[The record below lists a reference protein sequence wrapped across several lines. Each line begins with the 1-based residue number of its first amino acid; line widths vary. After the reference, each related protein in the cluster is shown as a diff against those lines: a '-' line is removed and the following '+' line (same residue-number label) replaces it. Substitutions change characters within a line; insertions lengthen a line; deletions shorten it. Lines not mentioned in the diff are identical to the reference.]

1 MNIKKKSKSTIFD
14 IAETAGVSTATVSR
28 ALYGNSDVVAADTRE
43 RILQVA
49 SELGYVVR
57 AEKTSSESSDYV
69 HVLIPDLVNP
79 FYSTL
84 IAGLESS
91 LRSFDLSMILHNSGG
106 SYTREIDIVS
116 EIAKKQHANV
126 IISPVTFELEHISAL
141 LNKGHEVVMIERA
154 SSGSCSSICFN
165 SYAGARMAAEYLVS
179 RGARRIAFFSPAL
192 TRTTRKEVYR
202 GFIDEISQHDLPT
215 EDSLLIF
222 AEESVMATSQYSPDF
237 GVAMCETMLRNNPQL
252 PDAIC
257 CENDIIAVG
266 VMHCLQRSGIRVP
279 EDISVIGLDNIAFGT
294 MTTPQ
299 LTTIDQCTY
308 ELGAL
313 AAELIHNH
321 LHSPTR
327 KHVQLLLEPQLI
339 KRNSVK

>member
-1 MNIKKKSKSTIFD
+1 MLFCSRNKAGASYEYKKKSKSTIFD

-165 SYAGARMAAEYLVS
+165 SYAGARMRRNILSAVEQGVS
-179 RGARRIAFFSPAL
+179 RFSRPRSHARLERKSTAVSS
-192 TRTTRKEVYR
+192 TR
-202 GFIDEISQHDLPT
+202 
-215 EDSLLIF
+215 
-222 AEESVMATSQYSPDF
+222 
-237 GVAMCETMLRNNPQL
+237 
-252 PDAIC
+252 
-257 CENDIIAVG
+257 
-266 VMHCLQRSGIRVP
+266 
-279 EDISVIGLDNIAFGT
+279 
-294 MTTPQ
+294 
-299 LTTIDQCTY
+299 
-308 ELGAL
+308 
-313 AAELIHNH
+313 
-321 LHSPTR
+321 
-327 KHVQLLLEPQLI
+327 
-339 KRNSVK
+339 